1 MNDLDVMQGYLPAT
15 GEQQKAAAL
24 QTIGQTL
31 LEEFDMTDEEVQA
44 LLEKFQDM
52 EIGEIQEYLEGIG
65 YYGSLYTFEDNRY
78 IHEAFC
84 QVLF

>member
-1 MNDLDVMQGYLPAT
+1 
-15 GEQQKAAAL
+15 
-24 QTIGQTL
+24 
-31 LEEFDMTDEEVQA
+31 MTDEEVQA

-78 IHEAFC
+78 IQGTAREVNQYMEERFR
-84 QVLF
+84 